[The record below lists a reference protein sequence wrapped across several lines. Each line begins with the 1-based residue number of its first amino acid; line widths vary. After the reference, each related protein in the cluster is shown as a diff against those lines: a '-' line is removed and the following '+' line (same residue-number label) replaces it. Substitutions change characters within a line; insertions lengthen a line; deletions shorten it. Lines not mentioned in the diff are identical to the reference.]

1 MKTNSNA
8 VIFGIA
14 IIISSIFLGRA
25 YVNRAKTNGYI
36 QVTGLGEQ
44 NFTSDLIVWEGDFM
58 AEHYDLKQAYINL
71 EKDKLV
77 IKNYL
82 IEKGVDENFLV
93 FSAVSSRKKTKRKY
107 SSNGDFIGEDFVG
120 YKVAQYVQIESGE
133 VEKIE
138 KISREIT

>member
-1 MKTNSNA
+1 MVFKTKTLMKTNSNA

-58 AEHYDLKQAYINL
+58 AEH
-71 EKDKLV
+71 
-77 IKNYL
+77 
-82 IEKGVDENFLV
+82 
-93 FSAVSSRKKTKRKY
+93 
-107 SSNGDFIGEDFVG
+107 
-120 YKVAQYVQIESGE
+120 
-133 VEKIE
+133 
-138 KISREIT
+138 